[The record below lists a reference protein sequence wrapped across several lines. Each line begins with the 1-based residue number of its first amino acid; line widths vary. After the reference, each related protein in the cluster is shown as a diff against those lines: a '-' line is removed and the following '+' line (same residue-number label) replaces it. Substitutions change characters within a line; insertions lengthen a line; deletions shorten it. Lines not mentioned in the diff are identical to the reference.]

1 METKE
6 YYEAF
11 LAVIDYVLA
20 GHKVIPKGKGFEL
33 SGNYWLIIFNELRKL
48 RIGNF
53 APNADMYV
61 SYPDGLIS
69 LRAEFSSAIKEIEKR
84 EEDRLLDNA
93 SKYSGIKFAKI
104 SLWVSIAALMV
115 AAGSLAW
122 QIIVTIK

>member
-11 LAVIDYVLA
+11 LAVIDYVLS
-20 GHKVIPKGKGFEL
+20 GNKVIPKGKGFEL
-33 SGNYWLIIFNELRKL
+33 SGDYWLMIFNELRKR
-48 RIGNF
+48 RIGDF
-53 APNADMYV
+53 APKADMYI

-69 LRAEFSSAIKEIEKR
+69 LRVEFRNAIKEIEKR

-93 SKYSGIKFAKI
+93 SKYSGIRFAKI

-122 QIIVTIK
+122 QIIVSI